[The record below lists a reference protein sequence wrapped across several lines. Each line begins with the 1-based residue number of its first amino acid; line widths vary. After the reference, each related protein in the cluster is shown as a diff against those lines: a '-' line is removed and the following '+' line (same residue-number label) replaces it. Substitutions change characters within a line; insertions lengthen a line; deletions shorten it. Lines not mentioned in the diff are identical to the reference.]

1 MLQPLVGLIALTLLA
16 WLFSEKRAAFPW
28 KLALV
33 GITSQLLLAIILL
46 KLPAAQELFLALNRA
61 ILAIQ
66 DATAAGSQFVF
77 GYLGG
82 GEPPFAAR
90 PGTSSFI
97 LAFQALPIVLLM
109 SALSALLFHWR
120 ILPWL
125 VRGFAWTLQRTLG
138 IGGVLGLGSAA
149 NVFVGMVEAPLLV
162 RPYLERLSRAELF
175 ALMTV
180 GMSTVAGTMMGLY
193 AAVLT
198 PVLPDA
204 IGHILTASLISAP
217 AAIMLALILVPPERN
232 AAEGVPVIDKIDSNI
247 MDAITRGTLDGLR
260 LLANI
265 VAMLLVLVAL
275 VHLVNQLLGL
285 LPEAGGSSLS
295 LQRLLGWLMAPL
307 MWLIGIPWAEAATAG
322 SLMGTKTVLNE
333 FLAYLDLAALPAN
346 ALSERSQLILTY
358 ALCGFANLG
367 SLGIMIGG
375 MGAMAPSRR
384 DEIVALGMK
393 SILAG
398 TLATCMTGAIVALIP
413 S

>member
-1 MLQPLVGLIALTLLA
+1 MLQPLIGLIALTLLA
-16 WLFSEKRAAFPW
+16 WLLSEKRTTFPW
-28 KLALV
+28 KLALA
-33 GITSQLLLAIILL
+33 GIAGQLLLALILL
-46 KLPAAQELFLALNRA
+46 KLPASQELFLALNRV

-82 GEPPFAAR
+82 GEPPFETR
-90 PGTSSFI
+90 PGISSFV
-97 LAFQALPIVLLM
+97 LAFQALPIILLM

-125 VRGFAWTLQRTLG
+125 VRGFAWALQRTLG
-138 IGGVLGLGSAA
+138 IGGALGLGSAA
-149 NVFVGMVEAPLLV
+149 NIFVGMVEAPLLV
-162 RPYLERLSRAELF
+162 RPYLERMSRAELF

-180 GMSTVAGTMMGLY
+180 GMATVAGTMMGLY

-204 IGHILTASLISAP
+204 MGHILTASLISAP
-217 AAIMLALILVPPERN
+217 AAIVLALILVPPEQDGTQGDLGTDQVDGN
-232 AAEGVPVIDKIDSNI
+232 A
-247 MDAITRGTLDGLR
+247 MDAVTRGTLDGLR

-265 VAMLLVLVAL
+265 VAMLIVLVAL

-285 LPEAGGSSLS
+285 LPDAAGSPLS

-307 MWLIGIPWAEAATAG
+307 MWLIGIPWAEATTAG

-358 ALCGFANLG
+358 AMCGFANLG

-375 MGAMAPSRR
+375 MGTMAPSRR

-398 TLATCMTGAIVALIP
+398 TMATCMTGAIVALITA
-413 S
+413 

>member
-1 MLQPLVGLIALTLLA
+1 
-16 WLFSEKRAAFPW
+16 
-28 KLALV
+28 
-33 GITSQLLLAIILL
+33 
-46 KLPAAQELFLALNRA
+46 
-61 ILAIQ
+61 
-66 DATAAGSQFVF
+66 
-77 GYLGG
+77 
-82 GEPPFAAR
+82 
-90 PGTSSFI
+90 
-97 LAFQALPIVLLM
+97 M

-125 VRGFAWTLQRTLG
+125 VRGFSWALQRTLG
-138 IGGVLGLGSAA
+138 IGGALGLGSAA

-180 GMSTVAGTMMGLY
+180 GMATVAGTMMGLY

-204 IGHILTASLISAP
+204 MGHILTASLISAP
-217 AAIMLALILVPPERN
+217 AAIMLALILVPPEQDGTQGELAADQIDGN
-232 AAEGVPVIDKIDSNI
+232 A

-265 VAMLLVLVAL
+265 VAMLIVLVAL

-285 LPEAGGSSLS
+285 LPDAAGSSLS

-307 MWLIGIPWAEAATAG
+307 MWLIGIPWDEAITAG

-358 ALCGFANLG
+358 AMCGFANLG

-375 MGAMAPSRR
+375 MGTMAPSRR
-384 DEIVALGMK
+384 HEIVALGMK

-398 TLATCMTGAIVALIP
+398 TLATCMTGAIVALITF
-413 S
+413 